1 MALRDLLSC
10 NQPPPSGESSDSD
23 FDRNAI
29 ENLDDKTVDTHSVP
43 DSNGYDNEPQYPN
56 KLNLFFIILSLNMA
70 LFLVGLDNTIIS
82 SAIPKITDEFHALSD
97 VGWYASAYM
106 LTTCSF
112 QLMWGKL
119 FTFYIV
125 KWTWLV
131 AMFIFEVGSL
141 ICAVAPSSTVLVI
154 GRAIAG
160 VGTGGVSNGCF
171 LLVAY
176 SAPPRQRPTLIGMMG
191 AMYGLAAIAGP
202 LLGGVFTSSAKL
214 TWRFCFYINLPLGF
228 VCALIVVFFM
238 SSFSGGKTSKVG
250 LKEQVKQMDI
260 PGTLILLPAIIC
272 LLLALQWGGTKYPW
286 DNGRIIA
293 LLVLAVVLLSV
304 FVFVEY
310 RSGERATLPFRVL
323 KNRNIW
329 GSSIFGSSV
338 VASFFTMLYYVCFCL
353 LLVYVPRGLT
363 FLLQIP
369 IWFQAIKGATPIK
382 SGVMTLPLVVSY
394 VIFSFGT
401 GSLTS
406 VLGYYVQWAYLTVIL
421 AAVGTGL
428 LTTLKVDSSHAE
440 WIGYQVLFGAG
451 IGCGMQTAFSAPQT
465 ALPLED
471 IPVGTAIVMFVENL
485 TSAIMVSVAQNV
497 FTNQLKTN
505 LGEYAT
511 AVDYGAIVSAGAT
524 ELQTQVPEKLYQAVL
539 FAYNKALDQTFYV
552 GVALACLGIIG
563 VLSLEWISVKGKK
576 ATGSND
582 A

>member
-1 MALRDLLSC
+1 MALMDFLSRHKPAINEKSSNSDLDHNSTQ
-10 NQPPPSGESSDSD
+10 NHNVGEKSDT
-23 FDRNAI
+23 
-29 ENLDDKTVDTHSVP
+29 KSVQ
-43 DSNGYDNEPQYPN
+43 DSNTQDDEHQYPS
-56 KLNLFFIILSLNMA
+56 KFNLFFIILSLNLA

-131 AMFIFEVGSL
+131 ALFIFELGSL
-141 ICAVAPSSTVLVI
+141 ICAVAPSSTVLIV

-176 SAPPRQRPTLIGMMG
+176 SAPPRQRPALIGMMG
-191 AMYGLAAIAGP
+191 SMYGLAAIAGP
-202 LLGGVFTSSAKL
+202 LLGGVFTSSSKL

-228 VCALIVVFFM
+228 VCALVVVFFM
-238 SSFSGGKTSKVG
+238 SSFSGGKGGTVG
-250 LKEQVKQMDI
+250 LKEQVKQMDV

-293 LLVLAVVLLSV
+293 LLVLAAILQSV
-304 FVFVEY
+304 FVFIEY
-310 RSGERATLPFRVL
+310 RSGDRATLPFRVL

-338 VASFFTMLYYVCFCL
+338 VASFFTMLYY
-353 LLVYVPRGLT
+353 
-363 FLLQIP
+363 IP

-406 VLGYYVQWAYLTVIL
+406 VLGYYVQWGYLTVIL
-421 AAVGTGL
+421 SAIGTGL
-428 LTTLKVDSSHAE
+428 MTALKVDSGHAE

-451 IGCGMQTAFSAPQT
+451 IGCGMQTSFSAPQT

-471 IPVGTAIVMFVENL
+471 IPVGTAIVMFTENL
-485 TSAIMVSVAQNV
+485 ASAIMVSVAQNV

-505 LGEYAT
+505 LSEYAP
-511 AVDYGAIVSAGAT
+511 AVDASAVISAGAT
-524 ELQTQVPEKLYQAVL
+524 EVQQLVPEKLYQVVL

-552 GVALACLGIIG
+552 GVALSCLGIIG
-563 VLSLEWISVKGKK
+563 VLGLEWISVKGKK
-576 ATGSND
+576 GKDSNV
-582 A
+582 